1 MVLTKYFYFFLGPP
15 QAEQKEMK
23 KIGRI
28 GENVRLVCPIGGFP
42 APMVEWSK
50 NGEKIDYM
58 WERHRTGRKSLKIR
72 NANEDDTG
80 VFTCKGINGFG
91 SEEVR
96 IELIIVGK
104 FQGINYKL
112 KLSYSLIQPNNKIT
126 LKQLSYLYLLVI
138 KY

>member
-1 MVLTKYFYFFLGPP
+1 
-15 QAEQKEMK
+15 MK

-28 GENVRLVCPIGGFP
+28 GENVRLICPIGGFP

-58 WERHRTGRKSLKIR
+58 WERHRTGRKSLKIK

-104 FQGINYKL
+104 WKL
-112 KLSYSLIQPNNKIT
+112 VLYVNVLTYLSNNTFTIIIEMT
-126 LKQLSYLYLLVI
+126 WF
-138 KY
+138 